1 MRLFPSKTVEELMHE
16 IENKASTRQQM
27 EIVGRLLFNAFDHL
41 SERLHQLEARI
52 VKLEEIHSAARKEE

>member
-16 IENKASTRQQM
+16 IENRASTRQQM

-52 VKLEEIHSAARKEE
+52 VKLEETQSAAKKEE